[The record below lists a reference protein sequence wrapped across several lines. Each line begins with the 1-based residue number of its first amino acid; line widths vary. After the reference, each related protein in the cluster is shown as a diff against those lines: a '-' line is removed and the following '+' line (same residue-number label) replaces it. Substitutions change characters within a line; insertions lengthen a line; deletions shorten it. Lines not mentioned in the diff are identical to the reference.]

1 MAALLGL
8 ESGKN
13 EERKELARGSD
24 LVVVRLGGR
33 ALEPLDSIWKRN
45 SRYGVR
51 RVFYTVGQP
60 SNREMDELVAM
71 GEDGKEII
79 TPPGEIDFDPL
90 RKAEEEGMK
99 EGWWMEK
106 VGDLKYKMERLLKLE
121 LSRYKHRQCD
131 HDPIPFIKAEKK
143 ECAIG

>member
-1 MAALLGL
+1 
-8 ESGKN
+8 
-13 EERKELARGSD
+13 
-24 LVVVRLGGR
+24 
-33 ALEPLDSIWKRN
+33 
-45 SRYGVR
+45 
-51 RVFYTVGQP
+51 
-60 SNREMDELVAM
+60 MDELVAM

-121 LSRYKHRQCD
+121 LSRYTPPARFPLWH
-131 HDPIPFIKAEKK
+131 PFTDTYVRNTDTSTDNVTTTPFRSSRPRRRNAHWAEAAPPRRATP
-143 ECAIG
+143 ELS

>member
-1 MAALLGL
+1 MIFLTTLCAH
-8 ESGKN
+8 
-13 EERKELARGSD
+13 
-24 LVVVRLGGR
+24 
-33 ALEPLDSIWKRN
+33 
-45 SRYGVR
+45 
-51 RVFYTVGQP
+51 
-60 SNREMDELVAM
+60 REMDELVAM

-121 LSRYKHRQCD
+121 LSRYTPPARCD
-131 HDPIPFIKAEKK
+131 TLLLNIYVCHTDTSTDNVTTTPFRSSRPRRRNAHWAEAAPPRRATP
-143 ECAIG
+143 ELS

>member
-1 MAALLGL
+1 MAERPACNLLTTMC
-8 ESGKN
+8 
-13 EERKELARGSD
+13 AH
-24 LVVVRLGGR
+24 
-33 ALEPLDSIWKRN
+33 
-45 SRYGVR
+45 
-51 RVFYTVGQP
+51 
-60 SNREMDELVAM
+60 REMDELVAM

-121 LSRYKHRQCD
+121 LSRYTQPARSPLWHPLLIRMRVQHRYKHRQCD

>member
-1 MAALLGL
+1 
-8 ESGKN
+8 
-13 EERKELARGSD
+13 
-24 LVVVRLGGR
+24 
-33 ALEPLDSIWKRN
+33 
-45 SRYGVR
+45 
-51 RVFYTVGQP
+51 
-60 SNREMDELVAM
+60 MDELVAM

-121 LSRYKHRQCD
+121 LSRYSPPAPRCGTLSL
-131 HDPIPFIKAEKK
+131 IP
-143 ECAIG
+143 

>member
-1 MAALLGL
+1 MPTILIMSTLLLSDGL
-8 ESGKN
+8 KN
-13 EERKELARGSD
+13 GPLQR
-24 LVVVRLGGR
+24 VVCDFLTTLC
-33 ALEPLDSIWKRN
+33 AH
-45 SRYGVR
+45 
-51 RVFYTVGQP
+51 
-60 SNREMDELVAM
+60 REMDELVAM

-121 LSRYKHRQCD
+121 LSRYTPPARSSAVA
-131 HDPIPFIKAEKK
+131 PFY
-143 ECAIG
+143 